1 MEEFQLYVAILAQIL
16 AGVTLAAAAGLRAFI
31 PPLLVGLLGRLDLV
45 TLRPGLDWMESTPA
59 LVIFGTAVV
68 LEVLGD
74 KIPWLDHLLDTLQTF
89 LKPASGILVA
99 AAALVDLPPLWAA
112 ILAIVVGGSVAGAV
126 HVGKAGLRVVSTGAT
141 GGVANPALSA
151 AEDGLAAGG
160 TLLSLFFPILAF
172 ALLVIGS
179 VLVIRG
185 IRRWRGARAPAG
197 PIGP

>member
-1 MEEFQLYVAILAQIL
+1 MEDLQLYLAILAQIL

-68 LEVLGD
+68 LEILGD
-74 KIPWLDHLLDTLQTF
+74 KVPWLDHALDTVQTF

-112 ILAIVVGGSVAGAV
+112 ILAIVVGGTVAGAV
-126 HVGKAGLRVVSTGAT
+126 HVGKAGVRLASTGTT
-141 GGVANPALSA
+141 GGLANPALSA
-151 AEDGLAAGG
+151 AEDGLSAAG
-160 TLLSLFFPILAF
+160 TLLSVFFPILAF
-172 ALLVIGS
+172 ALLVGG
-179 VLVIRG
+179 VALVVRG
-185 IRRWRGARAPAG
+185 IRRRRRSRAPAR
-197 PIGP
+197 P